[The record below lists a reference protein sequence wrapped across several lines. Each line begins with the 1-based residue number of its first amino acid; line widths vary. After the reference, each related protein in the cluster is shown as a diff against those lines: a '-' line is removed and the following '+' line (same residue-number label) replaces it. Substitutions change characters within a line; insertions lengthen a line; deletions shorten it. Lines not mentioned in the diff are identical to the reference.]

1 MTSGFPAPS
10 RKVRAW
16 RLFVLGSL
24 TMFGAVCIDLY
35 LPAFPLI
42 AQALNVEVND
52 MGLTLTSFLLGMG
65 IGQLFYGPVSD
76 RFGRKR
82 PLLVGIVVFIIAS
95 VMCATSTS
103 LMSLVMWRFI
113 QALGASAGIVISRA
127 IVRDLYSGIEMA
139 KVMTIL
145 GMVFALG
152 PALAPSIGAL
162 VLLSGVWQWAF
173 YSLAIFGA
181 VMLVA
186 VLTLPETHHAQSRN
200 DHGFIKATKSYGEIL
215 TNKVFLTSA
224 LLFGADFAGFFS
236 YVSSSP
242 DIMMGVYGLNSTVY
256 AIVFGLISLSLLVGS
271 QINLRI
277 LPRYGNVKLL
287 KVYTSIQLVGSVL
300 VLTAALLHAP
310 LAVMLIPL
318 LMVSTV
324 ASSIAG
330 LSMTASMTPFAHL
343 AGSASAMNGMF
354 QMASAG
360 IITAVLAILPF
371 DPVIQ
376 MGAVML
382 GAIAL
387 AFALARSQ
395 SIPDLAGQRK

>member
-1 MTSGFPAPS
+1 MTSRISAPS
-10 RKVRAW
+10 RAVRAW

-35 LPAFPLI
+35 LPAFPRI
-42 AQALNVEVND
+42 AEALGVQVND

-65 IGQLFYGPVSD
+65 FGQLFYGPVSD

-82 PLLVGIVVFIIAS
+82 PLVVGIIVFVIAS

-139 KVMTIL
+139 KAMTIL

-181 VMLVA
+181 FMLIAVM
-186 VLTLPETHHAQSRN
+186 TLPETHHSESRN
-200 DHGFIKATKSYGEIL
+200 NHGFIKATKSYGEIV

-256 AIVFGLISLSLLVGS
+256 AIVFGLISLSLVVGS

-277 LPRYGNVKLL
+277 LPRFGNVKLL
-287 KVYTSIQLVGSVL
+287 RAYTGIQLVGSIL
-300 VLTAALLHAP
+300 VLTAALFHTP
-310 LAVMLIPL
+310 LIVVLIPL
-318 LMVSTV
+318 LMVSSV

-360 IITAVLAILPF
+360 IITAVLAVLPF

-376 MGAVML
+376 MAAVML
-382 GAIAL
+382 IAIAA
-387 AFALARSQ
+387 AFYLSRSR
-395 SIPDLAGQRK
+395 SIPDLAGARK

>member
-1 MTSGFPAPS
+1 MTSLPSPS
-10 RKVRAW
+10 RSTRAR

-35 LPAFPLI
+35 LPAFPRI
-42 AQALNVEVND
+42 AEALHIEVND

-82 PLLVGIVVFIIAS
+82 PLVVGIIVFILAS
-95 VMCATSTS
+95 MMCATSTT
-103 LMSLVMWRFI
+103 LLSLVIWRFI

-139 KVMTIL
+139 KAMTIL
-145 GMVFALG
+145 GMVFALA
-152 PALAPSIGAL
+152 PALAPSVGAL
-162 VLLSGVWQWAF
+162 VLLSGSWQWTF
-173 YSLAIFGA
+173 YSLAIFG
-181 VMLVA
+181 VLMFIG
-186 VLTLPETHHAQSRN
+186 VLTLPETHQPESRN
-200 DHGFIKATKSYGEIL
+200 DHGFIKATRAYGEIL
-215 TNKVFLTSA
+215 GNKVFLVSA

-242 DIMMGVYGLNSTVY
+242 DVMMGEYGLDTTFY

-287 KVYTSIQLVGSVL
+287 RVYTMLQLIGSLL
-300 VLTAALLHAP
+300 VCVATIVHAP
-310 LAVMLIPL
+310 LIVILIPL
-318 LMVSTV
+318 LLVSSV

-360 IITAVLAILPF
+360 IITAVLAVLPF
-371 DPVIQ
+371 DPAIQ
-376 MGAVML
+376 MGLVML
-382 GAIAL
+382 VAITA
-387 AFALARSQ
+387 AFFLARS
-395 SIPDLAGQRK
+395 SAIPHLTYEGK

>member
-1 MTSGFPAPS
+1 MSISIPAPS
-10 RKVRAW
+10 RAIRAW

-35 LPAFPLI
+35 LPAFPII
-42 AQALNVEVND
+42 ARALNVEVND
-52 MGLTLTSFLLGMG
+52 MGLTLTSFLFGMG
-65 IGQLFYGPVSD
+65 VGQLFYGPVSD

-82 PLLVGIVVFIIAS
+82 PLLVGIVVFVIAS
-95 VMCATSTS
+95 VMCATSTT
-103 LMSLVMWRFI
+103 LVSLVIWRFI

-173 YSLAIFGA
+173 YSLAIFGV
-181 VMLVA
+181 VMLIA
-186 VLTLPETHHAQSRN
+186 VLTLPETHHPESRN
-200 DHGFIKATKSYGEIL
+200 DHGFIKATKAYGEIL

-242 DIMMGVYGLNSTVY
+242 DIMMSVYGLNSTVY

-271 QINLRI
+271 QINLRL

-287 KVYTSIQLVGSVL
+287 KVYTSIQLVGSIL
-300 VLTAALLHAP
+300 VLTSAIFHAP
-310 LAVMLIPL
+310 LVVMLIPL

-324 ASSIAG
+324 ASSVAG

-376 MGAVML
+376 MGAVMVC
-382 GAIAL
+382 AIVL
-387 AFALARSQ
+387 AFVLARSQ
-395 SIPDLAGQRK
+395 SIPNLASARK

>member
-1 MTSGFPAPS
+1 MTSPIPAPS
-10 RKVRAW
+10 RAIRAW

-35 LPAFPLI
+35 LPAFPHI
-42 AQALNVEVND
+42 ADALGVEVND

-82 PLLVGIVVFIIAS
+82 PLLVGIIVFVIAS
-95 VMCATSTS
+95 VMCATSTT
-103 LMSLVMWRFI
+103 LMSLIMWRFI

-181 VMLVA
+181 FMLIGVM
-186 VLTLPETHHAQSRN
+186 TLPETHHSESRN
-200 DHGFIKATKSYGEIL
+200 NHGFIKATTSYGEIL

-256 AIVFGLISLSLLVGS
+256 ALVFGVISLSLLVGS

-277 LPRYGNVKLL
+277 LPRFGNVKLL
-287 KVYTSIQLVGSVL
+287 KVYTSIQIVGSIL
-300 VLTAALLHAP
+300 VLTAALVHAP
-310 LAVMLIPL
+310 LFVVLVPL
-318 LMVSTV
+318 LLVSSV

-343 AGSASAMNGMF
+343 AGSASAMNGMI

-360 IITAVLAILPF
+360 IITAVLAVLPF

-376 MGAVML
+376 MAAVMVI
-382 GAIAL
+382 AITA
-387 AFALARSQ
+387 AFFLARSRA
-395 SIPDLAGQRK
+395 IPDLAAARK

>member
-1 MTSGFPAPS
+1 MTSRISAPS
-10 RKVRAW
+10 RAVRAW

-35 LPAFPLI
+35 LPAFPRI
-42 AQALNVEVND
+42 AEALGVQVND

-65 IGQLFYGPVSD
+65 FGQLFYGPVSD

-82 PLLVGIVVFIIAS
+82 PLVVGIIVFVIAS

-139 KVMTIL
+139 KAMTIL

-181 VMLVA
+181 FMLIAVM
-186 VLTLPETHHAQSRN
+186 TLPETHHSESRN
-200 DHGFIKATKSYGEIL
+200 NHGFIKATKSYGEIV

-256 AIVFGLISLSLLVGS
+256 AIVFGLISLSLVVGS

-277 LPRYGNVKLL
+277 LPRFGNVKLL
-287 KVYTSIQLVGSVL
+287 RAYTGIQLVGSIL
-300 VLTAALLHAP
+300 VLTAALFHAP
-310 LAVMLIPL
+310 LIVVLIPL
-318 LMVSTV
+318 LMVSSV

-360 IITAVLAILPF
+360 IITAVLAVLPF

-376 MGAVML
+376 MAAVML
-382 GAIAL
+382 IAIAA
-387 AFALARSQ
+387 AFYLSRSR
-395 SIPDLAGQRK
+395 SIPDLAGARK

>member
-1 MTSGFPAPS
+1 MTSRISAPS
-10 RKVRAW
+10 RAVRAW
-16 RLFVLGSL
+16 QLFVLGSL

-35 LPAFPLI
+35 LPAFPRI
-42 AQALNVEVND
+42 AEALGVQVND

-65 IGQLFYGPVSD
+65 FGQLFYGPVSD

-82 PLLVGIVVFIIAS
+82 PLVVGIIVFVIAS

-139 KVMTIL
+139 KAMTIL

-181 VMLVA
+181 FMLIAVM
-186 VLTLPETHHAQSRN
+186 TLPETHHSESRN
-200 DHGFIKATKSYGEIL
+200 NHGFIKATKSYGEIV

-256 AIVFGLISLSLLVGS
+256 AIVFGLISLSLVVGS

-277 LPRYGNVKLL
+277 LPRFGNVKLL
-287 KVYTSIQLVGSVL
+287 RAYTGIQLVGSIL
-300 VLTAALLHAP
+300 VLTAALFHAP
-310 LAVMLIPL
+310 LIVVLIPL
-318 LMVSTV
+318 LMVSSV

-360 IITAVLAILPF
+360 IITAVLAVLPF

-376 MGAVML
+376 MAAVML
-382 GAIAL
+382 IAIAA
-387 AFALARSQ
+387 AFYLSRSR
-395 SIPDLAGQRK
+395 SIPDLASARK

>member
-1 MTSGFPAPS
+1 MTSSLPAPS
-10 RKVRAW
+10 RAIRAW
-16 RLFVLGSL
+16 RLFVFGSL

-35 LPAFPLI
+35 LPAFPRI
-42 AQALNVEVND
+42 AEALHVEIND

-82 PLLVGIVVFIIAS
+82 PLLVGIVVFVIAS
-95 VMCATSTS
+95 VMCATSTT
-103 LMSLVMWRFI
+103 LLSLVIWRFI

-181 VMLVA
+181 FMLIGVM
-186 VLTLPETHHAQSRN
+186 TLPETHHPESRN
-200 DHGFIKATKSYGEIL
+200 NHGFIKATKSYGEIL

-287 KVYTSIQLVGSVL
+287 RVYTAIQLVGSVL
-300 VLTAALLHAP
+300 VLTAALFHAP
-310 LAVMLIPL
+310 LIVVLVPL
-318 LMVSTV
+318 LLVSSV

-360 IITAVLAILPF
+360 IITAVLAVLPF

-376 MGAVML
+376 MGAVMVI
-382 GAIAL
+382 AITA
-387 AFALARSQ
+387 AFFLARSTA
-395 SIPDLAGQRK
+395 IPDLAGARK